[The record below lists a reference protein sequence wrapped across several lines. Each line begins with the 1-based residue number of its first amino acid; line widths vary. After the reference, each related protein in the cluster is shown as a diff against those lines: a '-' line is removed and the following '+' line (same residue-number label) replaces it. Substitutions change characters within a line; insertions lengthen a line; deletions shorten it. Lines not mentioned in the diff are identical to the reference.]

1 MGRFSSPPPYAL
13 SVLHHITFPLL
24 CTSLVLH
31 TLFLFNYFNVKK
43 KNQNSCCVRTHAHGD
58 TDGGGRRQFTGARG
72 ASSAC
77 GRSCGRASQSRRGRP
92 TGRGR
97 RRRCARRTRRRC
109 RTCCVAG
116 LQAPC
121 LRAHARGPR
130 ATALVRQRAVL
141 QTAQVVEWVVQAQ
154 SLWWLLVEAWCLQA
168 QRVVHLRQRELRVV
182 FLHAAC

>member
-1 MGRFSSPPPYAL
+1 MGRFSSPPLCTLCPA
-13 SVLHHITFPLL
+13 SHHIP
-24 CTSLVLH
+24 SLVHFSCSAHSLSLQ
-31 TLFLFNYFNVKK
+31 LFQRQKE
-43 KNQNSCCVRTHAHGD
+43 NQNSCCVRTHAHGD
-58 TDGGGRRQFTGARG
+58 NDGGRRQFTGARG